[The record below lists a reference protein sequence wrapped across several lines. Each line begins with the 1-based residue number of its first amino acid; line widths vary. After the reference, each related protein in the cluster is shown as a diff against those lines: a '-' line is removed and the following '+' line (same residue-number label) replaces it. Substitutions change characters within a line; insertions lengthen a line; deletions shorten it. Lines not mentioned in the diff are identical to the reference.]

1 MKLQKATQFA
11 LYSVLELAL
20 DPERQLS
27 AGEIAEKYGISNNH
41 LAKVLR
47 DLGRA
52 GLVEST
58 RGVGG
63 GYKFSG
69 NAKRTT
75 LLDIIE
81 LFEDIGTQT
90 SDGGDRGARTD
101 TGRNLHQVLGEI
113 EQIARATLDSITI
126 ETLVSQIKRNAARGG
141 EAGAAPQLRVIA
153 RAAK

>member
-11 LYSVLELAL
+11 LYSVLELAV

-63 GYKFSG
+63 GYRFAG

-81 LFEDIGTQT
+81 MFEDIQS
-90 SDGGDRGARTD
+90 SDAGDRGARTD
-101 TGRNLHQVLGEI
+101 IGRGLRPVLNEI

-126 ETLVSQIKRNAARGG
+126 ETLVNQIKQNAGRGAEAGVAPALRVAARS
-141 EAGAAPQLRVIA
+141 
-153 RAAK
+153 AK